1 MKMSTHK
8 EHIEYLR
15 INYINAK
22 NQYFNYIN
30 TYKQTFWH
38 NIYINIK
45 DKSIKLYLRLFY
57 KINKYFK
64 KSLKHNNLNKKKEE
78 KQKTEKNECIVNN
91 QDSNKENLRINKN
104 IKQNE
109 ICKLNNQINDIT
121 QEIIKQAKNNMYL
134 KTDNP
139 WCAFKNAIAEIFVE
153 LSLEFNKINDIK
165 IITIQSR
172 KIQTI
177 NKLLDLYKE
186 NYPSYK
192 SLFSTQKEL
201 SKDLLINIHK
211 HPLINY
217 FINSFNSEEIR
228 NKFVPLVNNVI
239 SI

>member
-1 MKMSTHK
+1 MSTHK

-38 NIYINIK
+38 NIFTKIK
-45 DKSIKLYLRLFY
+45 DKSIKYNLRILF
-57 KINKYFK
+57 KISKYFK
-64 KSLKHNNLNKKKEE
+64 KSLKNNNVNKKRQKIEKKEKIE
-78 KQKTEKNECIVNN
+78 TQENIVNN
-91 QDSNKENLRINKN
+91 QNNNNETKKD
-104 IKQNE
+104 IKKNE
-109 ICKLNNQINDIT
+109 ICNNQIDDIT
-121 QEIIKQAKNNMYL
+121 KEIIKQAKKNMYL

-153 LSLEFNKINDIK
+153 LSVEFNKISDLK

-186 NYPSYK
+186 NYASYK

-201 SKDLLINIHK
+201 SKDLLINMHN
-211 HPLINY
+211 HPLISC

-228 NKFVPLVNNVI
+228 NKFIPLVNNVI
-239 SI
+239 ST